1 MPMKPTEKYK
11 KILYLQKEHQILK
24 PNKIAKR
31 FKFSL
36 RDKNEGE
43 LLSEYLAELCC

>member
-1 MPMKPTEKYK
+1 MPVKPTEKYK
-11 KILYLQKEHQILK
+11 EILYLQKEHQILK

>member
-1 MPMKPTEKYK
+1 MPLKPTEKYK
-11 KILYLQKEHQILK
+11 EILYLQKEHQILK